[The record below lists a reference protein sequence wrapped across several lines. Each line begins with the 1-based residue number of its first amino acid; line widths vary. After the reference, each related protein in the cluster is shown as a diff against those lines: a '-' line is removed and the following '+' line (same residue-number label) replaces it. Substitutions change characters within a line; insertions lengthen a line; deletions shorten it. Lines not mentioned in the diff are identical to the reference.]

1 MEQIIYL
8 DPTDDLPM
16 IRDRLD
22 WAESK
27 RVLLV
32 LPKGHRSLRNA
43 VGLRLLIRHAAA
55 REMEIALVT
64 RDRAIVELA
73 REQGIVVYGSVERGQ
88 RRRKLTK
95 ADTDVL
101 PQQGGARAARVRQ
114 RTPVPILRRSGLGRW
129 SQMGVVIILVSVVGL
144 LLLGVALLVMP
155 SAEILVVLPGV
166 EVSQSTIIQA
176 DVSVTQMEVITSTIP
191 ARDVRVQVKGD
202 VSVNVTTE
210 RDVPDAKAQGEVVFT
225 NRTDSEVVVPSG
237 VVVLTTT
244 GLTVRFQTL
253 ETTTVPAGIGA
264 SAVAPIEALE
274 PGLGG
279 NVRAF
284 LINRIESVEAVQ
296 ITAVNERATSGGT
309 VKKVPVVSNED
320 KARARALVLQ
330 RLQQEAYLRLREA
343 LNEQEFVPPETMVA
357 IPISEVF
364 DHFTDEPADEL
375 RLDMIVVVR
384 ALAVSGTDA
393 NALALYA
400 LEKEVPF
407 GMALMPRTLI
417 FQPGEVKNAQDGR
430 VTFEM
435 SASGIAAPIV
445 DHAGLI
451 DAVRGKPIAW
461 AQDYL
466 QEQLSLESAPE
477 IRLQNAWLGR
487 LPLLSMRIKM
497 RSLMPG
503 ETP

>member
-253 ETTTVPAGIGA
+253 E
-264 SAVAPIEALE
+264 